1 MADRTAALE
10 AAFAERIIVL
20 DGSMGVLLQG
30 YGFDEAAYRGERFAD
45 HGQPLKG
52 NMDLLVL
59 TQPQVIESVH
69 DQYFAA
75 GADIVETNTFTAT
88 TVAMADYGL
97 PDHVVDDLNL
107 AGARLAR
114 RAADRAEAADGR
126 PRFVAGSMGPT
137 NKTASLSPD
146 VNDPGFRAITFAEL
160 ADAYER
166 QARALVEGGVDLLLP
181 ETAFD
186 TLNLKAASPRHRP
199 DVRGRR
205 APRAGDRL
213 GHDHRPLGS
222 DPVGA
227 RPSRRSTN
235 SISTTARPVRG
246 QHQLRPGRR
255 RSAAVRRGAV
265 ADRRAPDRGLSQRRP
280 AQRVRRLR
288 RHPGP
293 TWPASWATSRARA
306 GSTWSAAAAARGP
319 STSGRS
325 PRRSATCRRAPGR
338 AARALDPAGRP
349 RAADPD
355 PRVELH
361 ADRRAAPTSPARR
374 RSAG

>member
-114 RAADRAEAADGR
+114 RAADRAEA
-126 PRFVAGSMGPT
+126 
-137 NKTASLSPD
+137 
-146 VNDPGFRAITFAEL
+146 
-160 ADAYER
+160 
-166 QARALVEGGVDLLLP
+166 
-181 ETAFD
+181 
-186 TLNLKAASPRHRP
+186 
-199 DVRGRR
+199 
-205 APRAGDRL
+205 
-213 GHDHRPLGS
+213 
-222 DPVGA
+222 
-227 RPSRRSTN
+227 ST
-235 SISTTARPVRG
+235 
-246 QHQLRPGRR
+246 
-255 RSAAVRRGAV
+255 
-265 ADRRAPDRGLSQRRP
+265 ADRDS
-280 AQRVRRLR
+280 
-288 RHPGP
+288 
-293 TWPASWATSRARA
+293 
-306 GSTWSAAAAARGP
+306 
-319 STSGRS
+319 
-325 PRRSATCRRAPGR
+325 
-338 AARALDPAGRP
+338 
-349 RAADPD
+349 
-355 PRVELH
+355 
-361 ADRRAAPTSPARR
+361 SPARWGRPTRPR
-374 RSAG
+374 RCRPTSTTPGSAPSPSPS